1 MSQLPNITLH
11 NGIEMPMLGLGVYL
25 APADRTACVV
35 ADALSPGYRLID
47 TAAFYGHESGGGE
60 GIRRSGI
67 DRTEKRTQ
75 ANVSDR
81 GTTLVEYRHG

>member
-1 MSQLPNITLH
+1 MSQVPNITLN

-25 APADRTACVV
+25 APADRTASVV

-47 TAAFYGHESGGGE
+47 GPTPSAV
-60 GIRRSGI
+60 
-67 DRTEKRTQ
+67 KRTQ